1 MFDNLSANQSG
12 VARCFAAS
20 GESQVPL
27 GRLLRWYATSPLRG
41 CVLLCH

>member
-1 MFDNLSANQSG
+1 MILYNIDNILSRFDILPANQSG

-27 GRLLRWYATSPLRG
+27 GRLLR
-41 CVLLCH
+41 

>member
-1 MFDNLSANQSG
+1 MIHYTIDNILSMFDNLSANQSG

-27 GRLLRWYATSPLRG
+27 GRLLR
-41 CVLLCH
+41 